1 MSLIKNN
8 RFFIPPP
15 DDESDFKVV
24 FHQMARVGAGRPV
37 DDKGIP
43 EGPWTAELL
52 TDAIS
57 RIDANR
63 SGVELRTVQR
73 WFECNDTGISSE
85 NIRWLARVFG
95 CGDPVAISEWQME
108 LSNAQSRLTVKRRE
122 RKRAENSDAKGLTID
137 DATRQTKRVRKGL
150 AEKCE
155 WLLSGE
161 ASMNLLVSY
170 WLVFGALGLMNY
182 ALGTLSVTYSP
193 EDGLNKQVGFI
204 WAPTLTV
211 LPLVVLPL
219 YILSVNDLISFWK
232 NGARSQCALSEQNT
246 DFSTSAD
253 GWMLKVKSFSFSFW
267 AIALFSLFFV
277 FGFQWAG
284 IYLPAYMSG
293 DTGGVQVD
301 RYLVALSRPEVISIQ
316 QAMILSAVGYLY
328 TASYIAVFLLG
339 LLFLVIIAL
348 DYRETCG
355 HSIQQNLVTTGV
367 TIREAG
373 NRIIWGSFRIA
384 AFGLWIATLIKLQ
397 IVYLSSDAK
406 DFVSWLSWDAQAAL
420 GLIATQNGWLDN
432 SSVSHFTTFLMM
444 AVTVATFGFCVAKVH
459 ETFARLPFDDD
470 KDRSWPDRDLIVR
483 MSAVIIIL
491 SANLLLVGRFEGFS
505 LLVALSVIATFYV
518 VRGPSLNQS

>member
-15 DDESDFKVV
+15 DDGRDFKAV
-24 FHQMARVGAGRPV
+24 FHHMARVGAGRPV

-122 RKRAENSDAKGLTID
+122 RKRAENSDVNEPTID

-150 AEKCE
+150 AGNCE

-182 ALGTLSVTYSP
+182 ALGTLSVTHSP

-219 YILSVNDLISFWK
+219 FILSVNDLISFWK

-246 DFSTSAD
+246 DFLTSAE
-253 GWMLKVKSFSFSFW
+253 GWVFKVQSFCFSFW

-301 RYLVALSRPEVISIQ
+301 RYLVALSRPEVTSIR

-355 HSIQQNLVTTGV
+355 HSIQQNLITTGV

-420 GLIATQNGWLDN
+420 GLIATQNGWLGN

-444 AVTVATFGFCVAKVH
+444 AVTVATFGFCVVKVH

-470 KDRSWPDRDLIVR
+470 KDRSVPDRDLIVR
-483 MSAVIIIL
+483 MSAVIVML

-505 LLVALSVIATFYV
+505 LLVALNVIATFYV
-518 VRGPSLNQS
+518 VRGPSLNQA